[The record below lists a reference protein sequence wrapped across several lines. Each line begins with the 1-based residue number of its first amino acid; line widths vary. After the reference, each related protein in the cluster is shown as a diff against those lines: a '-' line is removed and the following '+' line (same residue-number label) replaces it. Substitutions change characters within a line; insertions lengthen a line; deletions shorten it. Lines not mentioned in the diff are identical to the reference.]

1 MAEFKNGEVTE
12 FTTNFIRKARSQY
25 HMWTKHEDLDN
36 VRMID
41 MESDS
46 LRDMCSYATKRSRHH
61 QL

>member
-25 HMWTKHEDLDN
+25 HDLTKHESLAN
-36 VRMID
+36 VRLID

-46 LRDMCSYATKRSRHH
+46 LRDMCSYTKR
-61 QL
+61 